1 MSNCIFCA
9 IVADEAPSLTVH
21 RDETTVAFL
30 DIHPATEGHL
40 LVVPR
45 RHSTDLME
53 ISDSDLT
60 DVTLTA
66 RRLARAVTGV
76 VGAQG
81 ANLLNCCGA
90 EAWQTVFHF
99 HMHVIPRFGDTARDP
114 LELPWRPDV
123 PGDSERMKQVADRL
137 RERLAGR

>member
-1 MSNCIFCA
+1 MSDCIFCA
-9 IVADEAPSLTVH
+9 IVAEEAPSLTVH

-60 DVTLTA
+60 DVVLTA

-81 ANLLNCCGA
+81 VNLLNCCGA

-99 HMHVIPRFGDTARDP
+99 HMHVIPRFGDKERDP

-123 PGDSERMKQVADRL
+123 PGDPDSMQQVATRLGDRL
-137 RERLAGR
+137 G

>member
-1 MSNCIFCA
+1 MSDCIFCA
-9 IVADEAPSLTVH
+9 IVAEEAPSLTVH

-53 ISDSDLT
+53 ISESDLT
-60 DVTLTA
+60 DVVLTA
-66 RRLARAVTGV
+66 RRRASAGTGV

-81 ANLLNCCGA
+81 VNLLNCCGA
-90 EAWQTVFHF
+90 EAWQTVFHC
-99 HMHVIPRFGDTARDP
+99 HMHVIRRFGDEERDP

-123 PGDSERMKQVADRL
+123 PGDPDSMQQVATRLGDRL
-137 RERLAGR
+137 G

>member
-1 MSNCIFCA
+1 MSDCIFCA
-9 IVADEAPSLTVH
+9 IVAEEAPSLTVH

-53 ISDSDLT
+53 ISESDLA
-60 DVTLTA
+60 DVVLTA

-81 ANLLNCCGA
+81 VNLLNCCGA

-99 HMHVIPRFGDTARDP
+99 HMHVIPRFGDEERDP

-123 PGDSERMKQVADRL
+123 PGDPDSMQQVATRLGDRL
-137 RERLAGR
+137 G